1 MVGDGLVGSG
11 SCAAGGWTAAARLQ
25 PPPYDPVA
33 DTISALAALGATDR
47 WVTMLAFVTVA
58 ACEFMTGLALRP
70 AGLPG
75 GLLLM
80 AGAVAGVLVAV
91 SPEPVAACC

>member
-1 MVGDGLVGSG
+1 
-11 SCAAGGWTAAARLQ
+11 
-25 PPPYDPVA
+25 
-33 DTISALAALGATDR
+33 
-47 WVTMLAFVTVA
+47 MLAFVTVA

-75 GLLLM
+75 GLILM